1 MSRGPGSVRIA
12 GGVHRGRRIAI
23 PASGEV
29 RPTSDKVR
37 AAIFNILGHREWD
50 GVGALPRGARVLDAF
65 AGTGALG
72 IEALSRGAA
81 EVMFLERDP
90 RVRRSLEKVIEELD
104 EIQRAYVLPRDA
116 TRPGSRPGEQRF
128 DLGFVGT
135 IVDPIHARKAM
146 FFEGFGGGDVGGY
159 HEFFDQAMTCEAL
172 TPADALDLPVRAEY
186 DLVLGEIQV
195 EGAALGACRRQC
207 VESRIERP

>member
-104 EIQRAYVLPRDA
+104 EIQREI
-116 TRPGSRPGEQRF
+116 G
-128 DLGFVGT
+128 
-135 IVDPIHARKAM
+135 
-146 FFEGFGGGDVGGY
+146 
-159 HEFFDQAMTCEAL
+159 
-172 TPADALDLPVRAEY
+172 RAH
-186 DLVLGEIQV
+186 V
-195 EGAALGACRRQC
+195 
-207 VESRIERP
+207 